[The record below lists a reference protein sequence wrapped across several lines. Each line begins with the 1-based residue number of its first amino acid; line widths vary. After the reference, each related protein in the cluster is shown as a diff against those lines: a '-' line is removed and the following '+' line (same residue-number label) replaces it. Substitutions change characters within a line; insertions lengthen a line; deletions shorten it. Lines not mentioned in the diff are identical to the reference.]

1 MSEMGVLEWIQGISS
16 PGMDTAMLCVTYSA
30 TSAVLWLVLAF
41 LLTCSRRYRKM
52 GVAVIVSVL
61 VAYVVVDVVMKP
73 LIDRPRPFEF
83 ADVALLVDAPTTSSF
98 PSGHTASSFAAATAI
113 LVYDRRA
120 GAVAVL
126 YAALVGFSRLYL
138 FVHWPTDVLAGAAV
152 GIAVALL
159 AIRFMDRWVPYFRD
173 LPDPR
178 THPGSSGSD
187 RDRSQTD

>member
-16 PGMDTAMLCVTYSA
+16 PGMDTAMLGVTYSA

-152 GIAVALL
+152 GIVVALL

-178 THPGSSGSD
+178 THAGSSGSD